1 MPMTK
6 RISRYWLPHGDKMLE
21 ADDGEWVRYVDVARF
36 LPGYDRGREHP
47 NTWPADEPPANPS
60 ALKCPTCK
68 RPFEEVKLSELREYF
83 EPPAN
88 PQSPFNWDACD
99 EHETA
104 FPKGAECPKCL
115 VSLLREVLAEDD
127 ANVDTATTL
136 SCDLID
142 RIRAVVN
149 GQAEPPT
156 KPSEQKLLDHLF
168 EVHHCNCDLTKL

>member
-1 MPMTK
+1 MTK
-6 RISRYWLPHGDKMLE
+6 RISRYHLRISDAMLE
-21 ADDGEWVRYVDVARF
+21 SDDGEWVRYVDVARF

-47 NTWPADEPPANPS
+47 NTWPADEPA
-60 ALKCPTCK
+60 AD
-68 RPFEEVKLSELREYF
+68 
-83 EPPAN
+83 

-99 EHETA
+99 EHETV

-149 GQAEPPT
+149 R
-156 KPSEQKLLDHLF
+156 SE
-168 EVHHCNCDLTKL
+168 NP